1 VFGASIGTV
10 TNLLAAGGS
19 GTGPTTYAVT
29 AIDALTGEEGLPAFD
44 TIAAEP
50 SVGNEITLTWD
61 PLTGASSYR
70 VYRSTDNGLTY
81 ELLEDAGGTPSTF
94 TDTTFS
100 DVGETATAAVTGA
113 WVPAAGQARND
124 VIAGGADKP
133 YDNRFTLKGLA
144 GVTADNDVATSG
156 RLAIYYKR
164 DAETRVL
171 AGYYNVTG
179 VQGVA
184 PGGGSDSAVFQT
196 SIIVP
201 DNGYTTLQIDVVPE
215 CWIEFAGPGDTGT
228 CFVDF
233 ATMTGY
239 EQIEWSAVGSGFT
252 DDGSEGDPLQ
262 SPPRERHLF
271 ESANQYP
278 SAVGIYQQ
286 RRLFAN
292 SYEEPETVWA
302 SRTGAY
308 KNFLVSIPLE
318 DDDAVTWSMAGRQV
332 NRVKHLLDLQRLI
345 VFTSGSEMTVEG
357 DEAGILRPD
366 AINPRK
372 FSRNGISD
380 LRPLEIN
387 DSAIYVQ
394 ARGTIIRDLKPQP
407 ASQSYDSTDL
417 TIFAAHLFTGFT
429 VVDWDYA
436 LAPHSIVW
444 AVRSDGTLIG
454 LTYLPEQAIFGWHR
468 HDTAGV
474 IERVCVV
481 PEGDED
487 RVYIVVKRTIDGD
500 EVRYIERLHSRYFA
514 ALEDAVFVDSALSY
528 DGVPEDTFIGL
539 EHLEGEDVS
548 IIADG
553 EVIANPNN
561 PDLAVVTVS
570 GGQVVLDEPASVV
583 HIGLPYLSD
592 IETLDIDTPQGRSLK
607 ESKMK
612 IGVVH
617 LMVEKTKG
625 LLAGRREP
633 PTTGAANV
641 GLQPLNYPS
650 DETYIDDDGLATD
663 AVKVVIESNWDSN
676 GRIFVRQLDPVPVTL
691 LAAIPQGNFP

>member
-1 VFGASIGTV
+1 
-10 TNLLAAGGS
+10 
-19 GTGPTTYAVT
+19 
-29 AIDALTGEEGLPAFD
+29 
-44 TIAAEP
+44 
-50 SVGNEITLTWD
+50 
-61 PLTGASSYR
+61 
-70 VYRSTDNGLTY
+70 
-81 ELLEDAGGTPSTF
+81 
-94 TDTTFS
+94 
-100 DVGETATAAVTGA
+100 
-113 WVPAAGQARND
+113 
-124 VIAGGADKP
+124 
-133 YDNRFTLKGLA
+133 
-144 GVTADNDVATSG
+144 
-156 RLAIYYKR
+156 
-164 DAETRVL
+164 
-171 AGYYNVTG
+171 
-179 VQGVA
+179 
-184 PGGGSDSAVFQT
+184 
-196 SIIVP
+196 
-201 DNGYTTLQIDVVPE
+201 
-215 CWIEFAGPGDTGT
+215 
-228 CFVDF
+228 
-233 ATMTGY
+233 
-239 EQIEWSAVGSGFT
+239 
-252 DDGSEGDPLQ
+252 
-262 SPPRERHLF
+262 
-271 ESANQYP
+271 
-278 SAVGIYQQ
+278 
-286 RRLFAN
+286 
-292 SYEEPETVWA
+292 
-302 SRTGAY
+302 
-308 KNFLVSIPLE
+308 
-318 DDDAVTWSMAGRQV
+318 
-332 NRVKHLLDLQRLI
+332 
-345 VFTSGSEMTVEG
+345 
-357 DEAGILRPD
+357 
-366 AINPRK
+366 
-372 FSRNGISD
+372 
-380 LRPLEIN
+380 
-387 DSAIYVQ
+387 
-394 ARGTIIRDLKPQP
+394 
-407 ASQSYDSTDL
+407 
-417 TIFAAHLFTGFT
+417 
-429 VVDWDYA
+429 
-436 LAPHSIVW
+436 
-444 AVRSDGTLIG
+444 
-454 LTYLPEQAIFGWHR
+454 
-468 HDTAGV
+468 
-474 IERVCVV
+474 VV